1 MPLQQLQCVF
11 VSISPLLSTLVAEA
25 VSRRVELR
33 LLAQFD
39 ERDRLAQRLKAL
51 NPQIVVIGLGPGESD
66 DIGASLLA
74 HVPRAKILLISC
86 GGEYAYVYE
95 RHPHRGVLFDFSP
108 DTLTAAIFAS
118 DEVAS
123 QPSPPPSG

>member
-11 VSISPLLSTLVAEA
+11 VSISPLLSALVAEA

-39 ERDRLAQRLKAL
+39 GRDGLAERLEAL
-51 NPQIVVIGLGPGESD
+51 NPQIVVVGLGPGESD

-74 HVPRAKILLISC
+74 HVPRAKILLIS
-86 GGEYAYVYE
+86 GGGDYAYVYE
-95 RHPHRGVLFDFSP
+95 MQLHRGVLFDFSP
-108 DTLTAAIFAS
+108 DTLAAAICAA
-118 DEVAS
+118 DGAAS
-123 QPSPPPSG
+123 QPYPPSSD